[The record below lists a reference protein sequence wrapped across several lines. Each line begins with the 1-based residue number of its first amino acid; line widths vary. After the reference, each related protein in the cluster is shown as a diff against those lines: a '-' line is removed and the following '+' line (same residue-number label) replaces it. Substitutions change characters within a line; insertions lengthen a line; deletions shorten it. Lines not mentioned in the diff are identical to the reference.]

1 MRWPNI
7 NAQSSFHGIPPGRAA
22 RRRARPTYV
31 TTKQFLLQF
40 GFNSLRGLP
49 DAEALEDELAFEG
62 KAAGG
67 RLAGGAR

>member
-1 MRWPNI
+1 MAEHQRPEFLPWQTSGPR
-7 NAQSSFHGIPPGRAA
+7 SPTPGA
-22 RRRARPTYV
+22 PYTYV
-31 TTKQFLLQF
+31 TTKQFLVQF
-40 GFNSLRGLP
+40 GFNSLRDLP